1 MDTQTYI
8 QKITDAI
15 YEGCDKSMKRR
26 KWKTIHDSVEEV
38 VDNANTERVPYYY
51 LGVLQVIED
60 MHLEESHS
68 DEMDEKL
75 KKLSKEHTLF
85 KVDVI
90 VTDLFESY
98 VDDDEDVVIEF
109 VQHFKDGFVEKFK
122 YEELVKQ
129 DTTTIINN
137 IRAYSFEF
145 VKNMDFDFAHFDRE
159 LTDSLYDTIDCE
171 EEVEEDDDFIEVSD
185 DDEEDETEDEDETE
199 SDAETDAEDAEE
211 YDLDDEDDLH
221 DLLDQKIEEIRDLK
235 SQINSLQSTIT
246 TLQTLNEG
254 YIKVADMEKQ
264 RADSMRS
271 TIVICISALISFIVS
286 PTMLSTKF
294 TFPSNLL
301 E

>member
-15 YEGCDKSMKRR
+15 YQGCDKRR

-98 VDDDEDVVIEF
+98 FDDDQDVVIEF
-109 VQHFKDGFVEKFK
+109 VQHFKDGFQEKFK
-122 YEELVKQ
+122 YEELVTQ

-171 EEVEEDDDFIEVSD
+171 EEVEEDEDFIEVSD

-221 DLLDQKIEEIRDLK
+221 ELLDQKIEEIRDLK
-235 SQINSLQSTIT
+235 SQINSLQSTVT

-254 YIKVADMEKQ
+254 YIKFADMEKE

-294 TFPSNLL
+294 TFPSNIL

>member
-15 YEGCDKSMKRR
+15 YQGCDKRR

-51 LGVLQVIED
+51 LGTLQVIED
-60 MHLEESHS
+60 MHLEEFLS

-75 KKLSKEHTLF
+75 KKLSREHTLF

-98 VDDDEDVVIEF
+98 IDDDEEDF
-109 VQHFKDGFVEKFK
+109 FLLVQHFKDGFVEKFK
-122 YEELVKQ
+122 YEELIRQ
-129 DTTTIINN
+129 DTTIIINN
-137 IRAYSFEF
+137 IRAYSLAFT
-145 VKNMDFDFAHFDRE
+145 KNMDFDFSHFDRE

-171 EEVEEDDDFIEVSD
+171 EDIEIDDEDFIEVSD
-185 DDEEDETEDEDETE
+185 DEIEDENETEDEE
-199 SDAETDAEDAEE
+199 ETDAEDAEE
-211 YDLDDEDDLH
+211 YELDDEDDLH
-221 DLLDQKIEEIRDLK
+221 ELLDEKIEEIRDLK
-235 SQINSLQSTIT
+235 SQVNSLHSTIT

-271 TIVICISALISFIVS
+271 TIVICVSAIISFIVS
-286 PTMLSTKF
+286 PTVMTTKF